1 MLKTGAATIYTSEQ
15 NDSIGLYVESGRIR
29 VLTVLENKRKND
41 REIHPMLVESEEKAG
56 VSSPKA
62 LAHYISSALH
72 LEAQFSSSV
81 YRDYLDPED
90 WPVEL
95 KPDVFGEV
103 KKRLT
108 VLIEDSV
115 KHEQLLHGLT
125 RECGYEENPNKK
137 KVIRELELMEGFELS
152 ARDFYTRIS
161 SDPQLEDPRLKEA
174 FKHMAEAEQH
184 HAEIVREIID
194 LVSNA

>member
-1 MLKTGAATIYTSEQ
+1 
-15 NDSIGLYVESGRIR
+15 
-29 VLTVLENKRKND
+29 
-41 REIHPMLVESEEKAG
+41 MLVESEEKAT

-62 LAHYISSALH
+62 LAHYLSSALH

-95 KPDVFGEV
+95 EPNVFGEV

-108 VLIEDSV
+108 VLIEDSA

-125 RECGYEENPNKK
+125 RECTDNENPNKE

-161 SDPQLEDPRLKEA
+161 SDPQLEDSRLKEA
-174 FKHMAEAEQH
+174 FRSMAEAEQH
-184 HAEIVREIID
+184 HAKIVREIID
-194 LVSNA
+194 MVKQA

>member
-1 MLKTGAATIYTSEQ
+1 M
-15 NDSIGLYVESGRIR
+15 
-29 VLTVLENKRKND
+29 
-41 REIHPMLVESEEKAG
+41 
-56 VSSPKA
+56 
-62 LAHYISSALH
+62 
-72 LEAQFSSSV
+72 
-81 YRDYLDPED
+81 
-90 WPVEL
+90 
-95 KPDVFGEV
+95 FGEV

-125 RECGYEENPNKK
+125 RQCSDDENPDKK

-161 SDPQLEDPRLKEA
+161 SNPQLENPQLKEA

-184 HAEIVREIID
+184 HAKIVREIID
-194 LVSNA
+194 LVKQA

>member
-1 MLKTGAATIYTSEQ
+1 
-15 NDSIGLYVESGRIR
+15 
-29 VLTVLENKRKND
+29 
-41 REIHPMLVESEEKAG
+41 MLVESEDKAK

-62 LAHYISSALH
+62 LAHYLSSALH

-125 RECGYEENPNKK
+125 RECDDDENPNKK

-152 ARDFYTRIS
+152 ARDFYARIS
-161 SDPQLEDPRLKEA
+161 SNPQLEDHRLKEA
-174 FKHMAEAEQH
+174 FKHMAQAEQR

-194 LVSNA
+194 LVSDA

>member
-1 MLKTGAATIYTSEQ
+1 
-15 NDSIGLYVESGRIR
+15 
-29 VLTVLENKRKND
+29 
-41 REIHPMLVESEEKAG
+41 MLVESEEKAT

-62 LAHYISSALH
+62 LAHYLSSALH

-125 RECGYEENPNKK
+125 RECDDNENPNKE

-161 SDPQLEDPRLKEA
+161 SDPQIEDSRLKEA

-194 LVSNA
+194 LVSDA

>member
-1 MLKTGAATIYTSEQ
+1 
-15 NDSIGLYVESGRIR
+15 
-29 VLTVLENKRKND
+29 
-41 REIHPMLVESEEKAG
+41 MLVESEDKAKVG
-56 VSSPKA
+56 SPKA
-62 LAHYISSALH
+62 LGHYLSSALH

-95 KPDVFGEV
+95 KPDVFGEI

-108 VLIEDSV
+108 VLIEDSA

-125 RECGYEENPNKK
+125 RQCGDDENPNKK

-161 SDPQLEDPRLKEA
+161 SDSQIEDPRLKEA
-174 FKHMAEAEQH
+174 FTHMAQAEQR

-194 LVSNA
+194 LVNNA

>member
-1 MLKTGAATIYTSEQ
+1 
-15 NDSIGLYVESGRIR
+15 
-29 VLTVLENKRKND
+29 
-41 REIHPMLVESEEKAG
+41 MLVKSEEKAKA
-56 VSSPKA
+56 SSPKA
-62 LAHYISSALH
+62 LAHYLSSALH
-72 LEAQFSSSV
+72 LEAQFSSSI

-125 RECGYEENPNKK
+125 RQCSDDENPDKK

-161 SDPQLEDPRLKEA
+161 SNPQLENPQLKEA

-184 HAEIVREIID
+184 HAKIVREIID
-194 LVSNA
+194 LVKQA